1 MNTVQAKDYFSD
13 FTQKL
18 TTLYDADEAKAI
30 TQLVCS
36 ELLLIKPHQLQILN
50 KTLTEPEIQ
59 SFNTILDK
67 LLTGEP
73 LQHVLGYSWFCG
85 LKFMVNK
92 NVLIPRPETEELVE
106 LILKQYKNSAAQ
118 HLVFIDLGTG
128 SGCIPISIKKNIP
141 EATVIGI
148 DISPEALDVARQ
160 NANMN
165 KAAVVFAQV
174 DMLNPAQLNKFIQEQ
189 TPLEQQKLVLISN
202 PPYIKASE
210 SAQMHRNVLLF
221 EPHTALFVPDEDG
234 LKYYKAIADLDV
246 FSGKVIDSVWLEIN
260 PQLADKTTYVF
271 LDKEK
276 MYVINTLT
284 DLQGKKRFV
293 QLFKKQNFVEI
304 TT

>member
-1 MNTVQAKDYFSD
+1 MNTVQAKDYFSG

-148 DISPEALDVARQ
+148 DISPEALDVAKQ
-160 NANMN
+160 NADIN
-165 KAAVVFAQV
+165 KVDVLFAKV
-174 DMLNPAQLNKFIQEQ
+174 DMLNLPQLQTFIQ
-189 TPLEQQKLVLISN
+189 QQLPQEECLLVLISN
-202 PPYIKASE
+202 PPYIKNSE
-210 SAQMHRNVLLF
+210 SDLMHNNVLQF

-234 LKYYKAIADLDV
+234 LKYYKGIADLTNV
-246 FSGKVIDSVWLEIN
+246 LGKAINSLWLEIN
-260 PQLADKTTYVF
+260 PLLADETKQVF
-271 LDKEK
+271 TNLAD
-276 MYVINTLT
+276 MDGINLLN
-284 DLQGKKRFV
+284 DLQGKKRFCII
-293 QLFKKQNFVEI
+293 LL
-304 TT
+304 

>member
-18 TTLYDADEAKAI
+18 TALYDIDEAKAI
-30 TQLVCS
+30 TQVVCS

-106 LILKQYKNSAAQ
+106 LILKQYKNNAAQ

-148 DISPEALDVARQ
+148 DISPEALDVAKQ
-160 NANMN
+160 NADIN
-165 KAAVVFAQV
+165 KVDVLFAKV
-174 DMLNPAQLNKFIQEQ
+174 DMLNLPQLQTFIQ
-189 TPLEQQKLVLISN
+189 QQLPQEECLLVLISN
-202 PPYIKASE
+202 PPYIKNSE
-210 SAQMHRNVLLF
+210 SALMHNNVLQF

-234 LKYYKAIADLDV
+234 LKYYKGIADLTNV
-246 FSGKVIDSVWLEIN
+246 LGKAIHSLWLEIN
-260 PQLADKTTYVF
+260 PLLADETKQVF
-271 LDKEK
+271 TNLAD
-276 MYVINTLT
+276 MDGINLLN
-284 DLQGKKRFV
+284 DLQGKKRFCII
-293 QLFKKQNFVEI
+293 LL
-304 TT
+304 